1 MSAKIRPM
9 DAELTGALDDLI
21 LGRGVARGRH
31 SLRHQGRLVRNEF
44 EERLLANGF
53 RPMTVREAPIEAGE
67 KIPAFH
73 IDNETVDFGYIRWEI
88 FTPKSRRKLF
98 ASEYRR
104 PDNQEWAV
112 QINLGSPQPVW
123 ADASRKVRHDV
134 ETVVAV
140 NP

>member
-1 MSAKIRPM
+1 V
-9 DAELTGALDDLI
+9 DTELSGALDDLI

-31 SLRHQGRLVRNEF
+31 SLRHQGKPARAQF

-53 RPMTVREAPIEAGE
+53 RPMTVRDIPIEAGE
-67 KIPAFH
+67 RIPAFH
-73 IDNETVDFGYIRWEI
+73 IDGETADFGYVRWEI

-104 PDNQEWAV
+104 QDNQEWAV
-112 QINLGSPQPVW
+112 QLNLLSPEKVW
-123 ADASRKVRHDV
+123 ASPERKERHDV
-134 ETVVAV
+134 DTVVAV

>member
-1 MSAKIRPM
+1 M
-9 DAELTGALDDLI
+9 DAELAGALDDLI

-31 SLRHQGRLVRNEF
+31 SLRHQGRRVRREF

-53 RPMTVREAPIEAGE
+53 RPMTVREGPIKAGE
-67 KIPAFH
+67 RIPAFYLH
-73 IDNETVDFGYIRWEI
+73 EDIADFGYIRWEI
-88 FTPKSRRKLF
+88 FTPRSRRKLF
-98 ASEYRR
+98 QSEYRR

-112 QINLGSPQPVW
+112 QLALASPEKVW
-123 ADASRKVRHDV
+123 ADPDRKAPHDV

>member
-1 MSAKIRPM
+1 M
-9 DAELTGALDDLI
+9 DAQLAEALDDLV

-31 SLRHQGRLVRNEF
+31 TLRHQGRLVRSEL
-44 EERLLANGF
+44 EERLSANGF
-53 RPMTVREAPIEAGE
+53 RPMTVREAPIEPGE
-67 KIPAFH
+67 KIPAFYPH
-73 IDNETVDFGYIRWEI
+73 DELVDFGYLRWEI
-88 FTPKSRRKLF
+88 FTPRSRRKLF

-112 QINLGSPQPVW
+112 QLNLSSPETVW
-123 ADASRKVRHDV
+123 ADPARKERHDV

>member
-1 MSAKIRPM
+1 M
-9 DAELTGALDDLI
+9 DADLASALDDLI

-31 SLRHQGRLVRNEF
+31 ALRHQGRLVKAEF

-53 RPMTVREAPIEAGE
+53 RPTTVREAQIEAGE
-67 KIPAFH
+67 RIPAYYLH
-73 IDNETVDFGYIRWEI
+73 DDTVDFGYIRWEI

-98 ASEYRR
+98 QSEYRR
-104 PDNQEWAV
+104 PDNLEWAV
-112 QINLGSPQPVW
+112 QLPLASPERVW
-123 ADASRKVRHDV
+123 ACPGRKERHDV